1 MTETSVEYGTPP
13 KDELQQREVQKLFG
27 NTWLRLH
34 KIFYN
39 SPKNTEK
46 IEKEIQRLMDN
57 LNILNIELPCQG
69 VEYQGVIVGRD
80 IDIPKE
86 TPPAPF
92 SKWGQALGVSSKLFK
107 K

>member
-1 MTETSVEYGTPP
+1 
-13 KDELQQREVQKLFG
+13 
-27 NTWLRLH
+27 
-34 KIFYN
+34 
-39 SPKNTEK
+39 
-46 IEKEIQRLMDN
+46 MDN

>member
-1 MTETSVEYGTPP
+1 
-13 KDELQQREVQKLFG
+13 
-27 NTWLRLH
+27 
-34 KIFYN
+34 
-39 SPKNTEK
+39 
-46 IEKEIQRLMDN
+46 MDN
-57 LNILNIELPCQG
+57 LDILNIELPCQG
-69 VEYQGVIVGRD
+69 VEYQGVIVSRD